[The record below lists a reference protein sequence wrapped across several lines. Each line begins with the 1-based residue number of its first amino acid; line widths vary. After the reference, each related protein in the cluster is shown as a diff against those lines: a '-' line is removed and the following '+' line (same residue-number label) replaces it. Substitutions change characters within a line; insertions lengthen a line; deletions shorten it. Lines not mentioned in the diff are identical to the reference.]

1 MVCFLRKNFLAAA
14 EFIQQVHQTVSQ
26 KISYTN
32 KSTFPNNI
40 QIYDTLSPR

>member
-26 KISYTN
+26 KLAMPI
-32 KSTFPNNI
+32 NNI
-40 QIYDTLSPR
+40 PQ